1 MAGAEE
7 NPTSGAS
14 RPTGWDRLIYL
25 PYKNLRDVF
34 NRESGTAF
42 MPYEQFLRL
51 WERIGASGDSGSA
64 KPPVSAAVT
73 KARYVARVEK
83 DIARIDATLTVQVLG
98 SGWVELPIRFGAAA
112 IGKFTASDTQALL
125 VGTGNGAY
133 ALLLPKSGEFTIQLE
148 LTARVH
154 SSPDGRGFEFDC
166 PPTGITTFELTV
178 PAADQTVEITPQL
191 VALPVE
197 GDGKTTRVTAQ
208 LGATRK
214 IAARWHPRVSTAPV
228 MEVLTTVQNVTD
240 VRIADGLVHTQAV
253 LNFQVLRGQVDQLQ
267 VAVPLGHNIL
277 DVTTPGIKSWKA
289 TKEEKRQVLTVE
301 LLGTESKTI
310 PLEVRTE
317 YPLPA
322 EAFSPAGIDDEE
334 TVHGIHALGEFRESG
349 LLAISAASDLSLTVE
364 QQSGL
369 IRAEAVEAPEA
380 LRRPDAIFYKFY
392 SPRIRLQLAVK
403 AVEPRILVEQQA
415 RLVFAEDE
423 LQLSSR
429 LQYTV
434 ERAGVFEL
442 RLNVPEGVSISRVDC
457 EQMKEFRTIDD
468 GRVLVVTLKEKTKG
482 QIAAMVSG
490 QIGRDALPDEG
501 APIPLL
507 EPVGPSGADVA
518 RETGTILIYA
528 PESLEVITDVP
539 AVQSAQPARIDPATV
554 EQVPNARLASAWTFN
569 RRPVSIPVRTKRRD
583 TRLTVATA
591 TTVTL
596 RQDIAEVVTLLN
608 YRIAYAGMDTFRF
621 AVPESVAGR
630 TQVELAG
637 GAGATIKQQSKA
649 EMPEDGWVVWTV
661 ILQRELTGDLALRV
675 RYDTL
680 PAAGEKGASKLVVS
694 PVRVLDV
701 PSPVEGQPAIVPAAV
716 AGEIAV
722 QKDRALSVAARADA
736 FETIDVRELTMLPA
750 DGYLAFRYFKQ
761 PAELTDALSL
771 ELTYSRQEIQG
782 VVQTVISHALV
793 EAVVTDD
800 KVVTYRGRYR
810 LKTSERQ
817 RLAVDLPKDAE
828 ILETSVAGR
837 RVDLEKNDDAP
848 SSQQWNSYYV
858 NVARQTAADEPFV
871 LAVVFRSPYRD
882 RPLRG
887 REGLLA
893 LVFPR
898 IGRPAEGAETSVALQ
913 ELRTVVWVP
922 EDYNLVGT
930 PRGFVRER
938 RTFIDPILG
947 AIAYATTS
955 ADHEAW
961 FGDNS
966 AGMFAFKSSGR
977 AYAYRKLGSTDTL
990 EVAYWQ
996 TDWFTWLISGAILAI
1011 AVVLA
1016 ATSWENRLTIVLLGA
1031 FGAAMYALYDA
1042 DLVINALAAARF
1054 GLIAM
1059 FALWFI
1065 RALRRPPSPPAPK
1078 SPDTSPP
1085 AATGTELPTEPATPS
1100 NSPGNEP
1107 QSSDTP
1113 TVS

>member
-539 AVQSAQPARIDPATV
+539 AVQSAQPARIDPATD
-554 EQVPNARLASAWTFN
+554 SG
-569 RRPVSIPVRTKRRD
+569 
-583 TRLTVATA
+583 TA
-591 TTVTL
+591 
-596 RQDIAEVVTLLN
+596 
-608 YRIAYAGMDTFRF
+608 
-621 AVPESVAGR
+621 
-630 TQVELAG
+630 
-637 GAGATIKQQSKA
+637 IKQQSKA

-782 VVQTVISHALV
+782 VVQTVISQALV

-1085 AATGTELPTEPATPS
+1085 ASTGTELPTEPATPS